1 MTLATVDNGGSAQ
14 NDFDKY
20 FSNSDLF
27 DLLSYNPKANNCE
40 TLDML
45 LKRDGFPYISTPT
58 NDKHIGYL
66 KSVKLVL
73 GLSLNSNLYA
83 NNAEVQIP
91 YEEPEVFKPPVRV

>member
-45 LKRDGFPYISTPT
+45 LKRDGFPYISR
-58 NDKHIGYL
+58 KYHL
-66 KSVKLVL
+66 
-73 GLSLNSNLYA
+73 LSGDCIVY
-83 NNAEVQIP
+83 V
-91 YEEPEVFKPPVRV
+91 